1 MVDEQGPPVLTG
13 APSTSRLASNGFG
26 KDGVNLRCQFL
37 EPPGLPLL
45 PPTRLYQKHLGCLLH
60 YTSPCSIPGSPGLG
74 PCMHPRVGSHT
85 RPSFGGSCQRPSRK
99 GRRVVS
105 RTWRSPGRKR
115 RRSRRCCHGIRL
127 TTALR
132 SQGFSEPDLPLL
144 PAAAGEFAVPSVRRH
159 VQVSSGEHGN
169 CSRDFHAVFPVSAHR
184 DRTCVISTVV
194 DTAQTAS
201 FRGGFKRQDLG
212 RKVQRLPRT
221 VPQEGWVPEPRLPVL
236 PYHGVLAVA
245 PDESTFL
252 LSKTHGDVPYKGI
265 VFLYQISPFGST
277 WSSHRQTHSVIHHS
291 ETQSST

>member
-13 APSTSRLASNGFG
+13 ALSTSRLASNGFG

-184 DRTCVISTVV
+184 DRTW
-194 DTAQTAS
+194 S
-201 FRGGFKRQDLG
+201 FPLWLTQLRQ
-212 RKVQRLPRT
+212 
-221 VPQEGWVPEPRLPVL
+221 PRLEEGLNVRTWGAKCSDYPGL
-236 PYHGVLAVA
+236 YPRRAGSRNLGCRCC
-245 PDESTFL
+245 PTTES
-252 LSKTHGDVPYKGI
+252 
-265 VFLYQISPFGST
+265 
-277 WSSHRQTHSVIHHS
+277 WRWRQTSLRFY
-291 ETQSST
+291 